1 MPLRCKYL
9 ARERRPHLS
18 VDDDGRG
25 AVGMR
30 VAYRYATILHRTR
43 SRGGNGGK
51 GGIGVENHPVEA
63 FVQKKL
69 AEDFTSTGTAA
80 YRRYLRRR
88 ASSEAA
94 SRSGYEHSGNEL
106 NGNGICNNDRYK
118 RLLIP
123 GNIYHM
129 KKLAL
134 KSNDA
139 DAAAAHG
146 GMPVEEQGRLYW
158 MEREAPEE
166 VRVAPENLPTA
177 TTYAAVDVSLAKQ
190 RNASKSA
197 LHISAC

>member
-51 GGIGVENHPVEA
+51 GWVGAENHPVEA

-94 SRSGYEHSGNEL
+94 SRNGYEHSGYEL

-129 KKLAL
+129 KKLRS
-134 KSNDA
+134 KMEDA
-139 DAAAAHG
+139 DATAEARGERG
-146 GMPVEEQGRLYW
+146 GPVEEQGLLYW

-166 VRVAPENLPTA
+166 VRVAPS
-177 TTYAAVDVSLAKQ
+177 DFFGGFSLW
-190 RNASKSA
+190 
-197 LHISAC
+197 